1 VLKSTPRGTRP
12 RLRRAARPLVV
23 LVILAAVGAFFLA
36 SGANRAGHR
45 AGVGTRANPLG
56 PPRVHHVMLVVLENA
71 DYDTARAQPFL
82 ATLACEGGLIRQSFA
97 VTHPSQPNYLALT
110 AGDTYGVDSNAPV
123 TLDVRHI
130 GDLLEARGGTWKAYV
145 EGYPGHCFPGPGS
158 GAYVRRHVPFLSF
171 RSVQKHCA
179 PVVNATALAA
189 DIRDGTLPDYALYVP
204 NAWHDGHD
212 AGVSVA
218 DRWLAETFGS
228 RLGDPRFMQDMVF
241 MVTFDEARRGWW
253 RANHVYT
260 VVFGDR
266 VIPGAV
272 SDTRYDHYDL
282 LRTIEELLGLGT
294 LGRRDATASPIT
306 GIWKA
311 D

>member
-1 VLKSTPRGTRP
+1 VTL
-12 RLRRAARPLVV
+12 
-23 LVILAAVGAFFLA
+23 AVGI
-36 SGANRAGHR
+36 GANAAIFSVVDGILLKPLPFPEPERL
-45 AGVGTRANPLG
+45 VGIW
-56 PPRVHHVMLVVLENA
+56 EK
-71 DYDTARAQPFL
+71 QPEVPW
-82 ATLACEGGLIRQSFA
+82 APG
-97 VTHPSQPNYLALT
+97 T

-145 EGYPGHCFPGPGS
+145 EGYPGHCFLGPRS
-158 GAYVRRHVPFLSF
+158 GAYVRHHVPFLSVS
-171 RSVQKHCA
+171 SVQKRCS

-189 DIRDGTLPDYALYVP
+189 DVRNGALPDYALYVP
-204 NAWHDGHD
+204 DVRHDGHD
-212 AGVSVA
+212 TGVSVA
-218 DRWLAETFGS
+218 DRWLAETFGP
-228 RLGDPRFMQDMVF
+228 RLGERRFMDDMVF

-253 RANHVYT
+253 RSNHVYT

-282 LRTIEELLGLGT
+282 LRTIEKLLGLGT
-294 LGRRDATASPIT
+294 LGRHDATASPIT

>member
-1 VLKSTPRGTRP
+1 MLKSTPRGIRP
-12 RLRRAARPLVV
+12 DLRRAARMLVV
-23 LVILAAVGAFFLA
+23 VVILAAVGAFFLA
-36 SGANRAGHR
+36 SGAHRPGHR
-45 AGVGTRANPLG
+45 AGLETSANPLG

-97 VTHPSQPNYLALT
+97 VTHPSLPNYLALT

-145 EGYPGHCFPGPGS
+145 EGYPGHCFPGPRS

-171 RSVQKHCA
+171 SSVQNRCA

-189 DIRDGTLPDYALYVP
+189 DLRDGTLPDYALYVP
-204 NAWHDGHD
+204 DARHDGHD
-212 AGVSVA
+212 TGVSVA
-218 DRWLAETFGS
+218 DRWLAETFGP
-228 RLGDPRFMQDMVF
+228 RLGDPRFMEDMVF

-253 RANHVYT
+253 RSNHVYT

-272 SDTRYDHYDL
+272 SDTRYDHYAL

-294 LGRRDATASPIT
+294 LGRHDATASPIT

-311 D
+311 G